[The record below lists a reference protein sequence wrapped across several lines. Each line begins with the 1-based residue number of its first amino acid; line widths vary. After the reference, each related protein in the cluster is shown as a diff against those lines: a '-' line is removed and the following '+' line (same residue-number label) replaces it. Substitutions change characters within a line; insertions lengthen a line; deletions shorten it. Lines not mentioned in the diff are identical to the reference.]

1 MWILGLIAFKVFWF
15 TFTFLPQPFSTDK
28 SLGVVFLYFVWIALT
43 NLTKCTCPTENN
55 KKRSTPKIWHKF
67 HLNNY
72 CGDYCWPPI
81 VLWSGYC
88 LDCKTVGFYPS
99 NSVFYGARERRSRK
113 REREREP
120 RINVCL
126 RSRTIIWPLLHS
138 WATHAKIQA
147 VLLSRYCSVP
157 FHSVFTNIRMSL
169 GGCTIWNTKN
179 LPPNLPHT
187 VTNK

>member
-1 MWILGLIAFKVFWF
+1 MWILGLRGFNVFWF

-28 SLGVVFLYFVWIALT
+28 SLGVVSLYFVWIALT
-43 NLTKCTCPTENN
+43 NLAKCTCPTEHN
-55 KKRSTPKIWHKF
+55 KNMSTPKIWHKF
-67 HLNNY
+67 H
-72 CGDYCWPPI
+72 YCWLTI

-99 NSVFYGARERRSRK
+99 NSVFYGARERCSRK

-120 RINVCL
+120 HINVCL

-147 VLLSRYCSVP
+147 VLLSKYCSVP
-157 FHSVFTNIRMSL
+157 FHSVFNNICMSL
-169 GGCTIWNTKN
+169 GGCTICNTTN
-179 LPPNLPHT
+179 LPPNSPHKI
-187 VTNK
+187 TNK

>member
-1 MWILGLIAFKVFWF
+1 MWILGLRGFNAFWF
-15 TFTFLPQPFSTDK
+15 TYIFLPQPFSTDK
-28 SLGVVFLYFVWIALT
+28 SLGVVFLYFVWITLT
-43 NLTKCTCPTENN
+43 NLTKCTCPTEHN
-55 KKRSTPKIWHKF
+55 KKMSTPKIWHKF
-67 HLNNY
+67 HRN
-72 CGDYCWPPI
+72 CGEYCWLTI

-88 LDCKTVGFYPS
+88 LDCKIVGLCPA
-99 NSVFYGARERRSRK
+99 NSVFYGPHKRFSRK
-113 REREREP
+113 HKWEHEP
-120 RINVCL
+120 HINMCP
-126 RSRTIIWPLLHS
+126 RSRTIIWPLLQS

-157 FHSVFTNIRMSL
+157 FHSVFNNICMSL